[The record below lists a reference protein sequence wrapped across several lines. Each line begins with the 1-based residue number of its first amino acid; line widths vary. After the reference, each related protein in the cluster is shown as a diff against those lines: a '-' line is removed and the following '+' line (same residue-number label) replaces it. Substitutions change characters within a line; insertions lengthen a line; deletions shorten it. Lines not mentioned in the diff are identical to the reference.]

1 MSIDPNPIPEQ
12 CSKCGKASAKEQ
24 PCQPPETATNADS
37 GVAEALCGA
46 CAAAKEGI
54 NEENPI
60 KSETEKSALV
70 NVGVDA
76 PAAEP
81 VPITEEPE
89 NPPPPEPSQP
99 EESLQEATT
108 LAKAAEPEA
117 AKPQSS
123 HEQPTKIVVKPP
135 ETPAAPAPAA
145 APPAKGASAKGTP
158 AETEGSEKIKEEAVV
173 QAAPEATTSRATK
186 RGGKITRSSING
198 TSAAATPGNQT
209 PTIMKR
215 LRKSTR
221 ATRFKAKLTGRSG
234 VGENGG
240 QANGYNGNP
249 NGPGSTAHPYGA
261 GSHAGNSKAH
271 GKASAGSAGGA
282 QGARNRRAIFK
293 RPAQKTPKVQ
303 ACTKFVKSVFYKGS
317 YMQIGDIVSIVDGQQ
332 KLYYAQIRGLLIDA
346 YCEKSAFL
354 TWLIPTQ
361 DSPDPQDCFDPA
373 TYLIGPDE
381 ELSRKLCFLEFVM
394 HAPSNYYYDR
404 STPFPLPD
412 IDEYTGQRS
421 GGYIWTRLPVVK
433 RDRSDT
439 RARETGNK
447 GAAS

>member
-1 MSIDPNPIPEQ
+1 MSVDHDPIPEQ
-12 CSKCGKASAKEQ
+12 CSKCGKTSGKEQ
-24 PCQPPETATNADS
+24 PFRPSETAGKVGC

-46 CAAAKEGI
+46 CTSAKDGK
-54 NEENPI
+54 NKGNSL
-60 KSETEKSALV
+60 KSETEKSV
-70 NVGVDA
+70 SMNVDVDA
-76 PAAEP
+76 PTANA
-81 VPITEEPE
+81 VPGTEKPD
-89 NPPPPEPSQP
+89 NPPPPGPSQP
-99 EESLQEATT
+99 EESPKLPSTF
-108 LAKAAEPEA
+108 AKAAEPYTNLKRKPVSCHEYPTENFLKSPEAPPTKGTTAEAGGKEKSKEEVMQASPEA
-117 AKPQSS
+117 AL
-123 HEQPTKIVVKPP
+123 
-135 ETPAAPAPAA
+135 
-145 APPAKGASAKGTP
+145 
-158 AETEGSEKIKEEAVV
+158 
-173 QAAPEATTSRATK
+173 SRTTK

-198 TSAAATPGNQT
+198 TPAATIPGNQT

-234 VGENGG
+234 VGGNGG
-240 QANGYNGNP
+240 QANGYNGTP
-249 NGPGSTAHPYGA
+249 NGPGSTTHPYGT
-261 GSHAGNSKAH
+261 GSHPANSKAH
-271 GKASAGSAGGA
+271 CKSGVGSAGGS

-303 ACTKFVKSVFYKGS
+303 ACTKFVKSLFYKGI

-332 KLYYAQIRGLLIDA
+332 KLYYAQIRGLLVDA

-433 RDRSDT
+433 RDRNDT
-439 RARETGNK
+439 RAREPVNK